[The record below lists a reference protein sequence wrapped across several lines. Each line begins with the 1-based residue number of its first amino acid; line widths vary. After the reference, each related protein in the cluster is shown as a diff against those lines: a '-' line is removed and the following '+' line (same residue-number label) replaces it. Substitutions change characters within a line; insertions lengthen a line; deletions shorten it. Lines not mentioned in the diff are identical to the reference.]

1 MNDKKRNK
9 ELLHRRDFFK
19 KATKTVLPVMAAIA
33 MPSFLMSCSKS
44 SDDYWGD
51 EDNGN
56 DDSENGNS
64 GGGSGNNGSGN
75 DSGNVG
81 NVSISSAD
89 GTINGYGYV
98 DLGLSIK
105 WATCNYGASSPEGY
119 GTRCQGIKGTI
130 GNLKSA
136 GYWGDAVISGT
147 SFDRITEAWGTKWRT
162 PSKHHFEELLNSC
175 NVKLFTYNN
184 VSGLLFISKK
194 NKKSIFLPFA
204 GTRYKY
210 NGSWETGYSRGK
222 GAEYWTGDIHVSAG
236 GADAYVLCIQEN
248 GKERRLYLNDV
259 LDNER
264 SLRAV
269 TDGISQTG
277 CNNSCANNSTNSGC
291 SNCASSCSSG
301 CKASCDYNC
310 AATCKSH
317 CYGSCNDTCGGGC
330 KAASKGTSC
339 SGCARTCNNRCYQTC
354 SYACSSNCQSSCV
367 NGAK

>member
-1 MNDKKRNK
+1 MGNGSNE
-9 ELLHRRDFFK
+9 ELLRRREFFK

-33 MPSFLMSCSKS
+33 MPSFWVGCSKS
-44 SDDYWGD
+44 SDEFWDDGD
-51 EDNGN
+51 DF
-56 DDSENGNS
+56 D
-64 GGGSGNNGSGN
+64 NNGSGKGN
-75 DSGNVG
+75 SGSAG
-81 NVSISSAD
+81 NTSSSVSNAD

-184 VSGLLFISKK
+184 VNGLLFISKK

-210 NGSWETGYSRGK
+210 NGSWETGYSR
-222 GAEYWTGDIHVSAG
+222 D
-236 GADAYVLCIQEN
+236 L
-248 GKERRLYLNDV
+248 
-259 LDNER
+259 
-264 SLRAV
+264 
-269 TDGISQTG
+269 
-277 CNNSCANNSTNSGC
+277 
-291 SNCASSCSSG
+291 SSG
-301 CKASCDYNC
+301 
-310 AATCKSH
+310 
-317 CYGSCNDTCGGGC
+317 
-330 KAASKGTSC
+330 
-339 SGCARTCNNRCYQTC
+339 
-354 SYACSSNCQSSCV
+354 
-367 NGAK
+367 